1 MIEFDTPASLWGEFA
16 QNDMTREDGLPAA
29 SRLVSALIDL
39 SFAERA
45 PQLCALATRLKGP
58 VLYVGSRHDATAR
71 AFESAGL
78 SVTILD
84 PFGAG
89 GFAAQPLQQLD
100 AAGPFA
106 LVVLPLLVFGA
117 WGDRPAAGRLIA
129 ELESRLA
136 ANGALVVDEAL
147 PFAGAAVEIVD
158 AAFPIDGAAAGRL
171 GIRTQTLGSQPAWHE
186 INGSWTDAGGTSRV
200 AALRIDAAVGTVFEH
215 ALIAAGLILVE
226 RGTAGAATPRS
237 RLATY
242 KRRVGLPLCHPFSPL
257 SLSSTPDKVLTLTE
271 GHGTRVRDTHGKS
284 YIDACSG
291 LWNTHVGLGNKEII
305 DAISAQLHRLSY
317 GTLFGE
323 RGNEPANELTEVL
336 LSVAPYPLQWVCYTG
351 SGSESTELGIR
362 LAVLYALVCGRKDA
376 KKIAHL
382 DQSYHGTFGNS
393 ASVSGLMPAKELYQ
407 AHSIAVPIPTPHPG
421 KCPAGESYVDF
432 ALRCADVLEDKA
444 KAGDIAAF
452 IIEPVLGSAG
462 VIVPPVEYFDR
473 IRDICDRNGI
483 LLIADEVATGFG
495 RTGRWFACEHFGL
508 RPDILLMAK
517 GINSGYLP
525 MGAVMFSAAIGE
537 KFLKHGVPL
546 LHGSTYN
553 GHPVCCASAIANIAL
568 LKRDRLVERSA
579 ELGRYLR
586 QSLED
591 LREFDVV
598 SDLRGLGLMQAVALK
613 QADGAPAVVTQV
625 MEIVKRIQHGG
636 ALVYPMPDGIGLCP
650 ALTTSTEDIDI
661 VVATLRSALGSVRLV
676 DGGARWDCPVV
687 ATVLPESE
695 VMMETCA

>member
-1 MIEFDTPASLWGEFA
+1 MIEFHTLAPLWGEFA
-16 QNDMTREDGLPAA
+16 QNDMTRQDGLPAV
-29 SRLVSALIDL
+29 SRLVSALIEL
-39 SFAERA
+39 SFAARA
-45 PQLCALATRLKGP
+45 PHLSALAARLKGP
-58 VLYVGSRHDATAR
+58 VLYVGSRQDATAR

-78 SVTILD
+78 PLTVLD
-84 PFGAG
+84 PFGAD
-89 GFAAQPLQQLD
+89 GFAAQPLQELD

-117 WGDRPAAGRLIA
+117 WGDRLEAGRLIA

-136 ANGALVVDEAL
+136 PNGAIIVDEVM
-147 PFAGAAVEIVD
+147 PFAGSSGAVVD
-158 AAFPIDGAAAGRL
+158 AAFPINGAAAGRL
-171 GIRTQTLGSQPAWHE
+171 GVRTQTFGTQPAWHE
-186 INGSWTDAGGTSRV
+186 INGCWTDAAGASQVT
-200 AALRIDAAVGTVFEH
+200 ALRISAAIGAVFEH

-226 RGTAGAATPRS
+226 RGTAGAAASGS

-257 SLSSTPDKVLTLTE
+257 SLSSTPEKVLTLAE
-271 GHGTRVRDTHGKS
+271 GHGTRVRDTHGKA

-291 LWNTHVGLGNKEII
+291 LWNTNVGLGNKEII

-317 GTLFGE
+317 ATLFGE

-362 LAVLYALVCGRKDA
+362 IAVLYALVCGRKDA

-473 IRDICDRNGI
+473 IREICDRNGI

-568 LKRDRLVERSA
+568 LKRDRLIERSA

-598 SDLRGLGLMQAVALK
+598 SDLRGLGLMQAIALK
-613 QADGAPAVVTQV
+613 QADGTPAGGTQV
-625 MEIVKRIQHGG
+625 LEIVKRIQHSG

-650 ALTTSTEDIDI
+650 ALTTSTEDLDI
-661 VVATLRSALGSVRLV
+661 VVATLRSALASVRLV
-676 DGGARWDCPVV
+676 DGAVQWNRAAV
-687 ATVLPESE
+687 AAILPEFE
-695 VMMETCA
+695 VTMETCT